1 MLRKIRNIKH
11 IFHFTCN
18 FSVAKPRVDM
28 DEEES
33 SLVSGVSS
41 DAAQTSHQPGSLAAP
56 HVRRFDFICKSSLF
70 IFAYIN
76 ARDIKYKIKE

>member
-1 MLRKIRNIKH
+1 
-11 IFHFTCN
+11 
-18 FSVAKPRVDM
+18 M

-41 DAAQTSHQPGSLAAP
+41 DAAPELSRQTSHQPGSLAAS

-76 ARDIKYKIKE
+76 ARRYEIQN